1 MAEIKNLHQ
10 ANKEKKDEFYVLLS
24 IDIFDLLLNDSNN
37 NKNMSRDN
45 IFLQRIGGIACYV

>member
-1 MAEIKNLHQ
+1 MLGIKKSHQ
-10 ANKEKKDEFYVLLS
+10 ANNVKKDEFYVLLS

-45 IFLQRIGGIACYV
+45 IPLPRIGGIA

>member
-1 MAEIKNLHQ
+1 MAGIKNLHQ
-10 ANKEKKDEFYVLLS
+10 ANKAKKDEFYILLS

-45 IFLQRIGGIACYV
+45 ISLQRIGGIA